1 MRMLDLIFNP
11 RDIRR
16 RLELDQQEFRTR
28 IGVTRSGGSCHDFVC
43 VKIAL

>member
-11 RDIRR
+11 GDVRR
-16 RLELDQQEFRTR
+16 RLGLSQQEFRTR
-28 IGVTRSGGSCHDFVC
+28 IGVTQSGGSCHGVVC